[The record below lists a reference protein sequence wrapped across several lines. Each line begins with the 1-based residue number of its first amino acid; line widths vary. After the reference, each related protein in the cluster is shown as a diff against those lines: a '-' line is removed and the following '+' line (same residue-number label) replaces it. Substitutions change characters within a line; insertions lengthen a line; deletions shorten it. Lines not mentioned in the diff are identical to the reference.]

1 MSAAEIL
8 PPVVQNDRVL
18 LRFEPTG
25 DNGSPAKEARVPAGT
40 TLFDAASWNGIAID
54 STCGGHGTCK
64 KCKVRVVDGKVP
76 LSSVDPRAFSIEE
89 LKAGWR
95 LACRAPAEED
105 LVVEVPPLSSRPKA
119 ALVGVGRHV
128 ILRPAVQKRYLELEE
143 PTLEDQ
149 ASDLS
154 RVLAAMDDVELR
166 VPLDVVRALGGTLRA
181 ADFKVTAVLCD
192 DVLLDVEPGDTT
204 GRTFAIAFDLGTT
217 TVVANLL
224 DLETGSPLAVQS
236 QLNKQQPFGADV
248 ISRVSATMLDPDALG
263 LLQRRAHE
271 TLDELAQEVC
281 EEAGVPP
288 GEIYE
293 IAVTGNQTM
302 IQIAL
307 GIDPEP
313 LSMAPFTMAAA
324 TLPPATAADFGIRV
338 HERAPA
344 VLFPAMGAYVGGDI
358 VAGLLATGLTLD
370 RRIRLFIDVGTNS
383 EIALGSSA
391 RALAT
396 AAPAGPAFE
405 AAQIKCG
412 MRAAEGAIE
421 GVKIRDGEIEL
432 TVIGDVEP
440 QGMCGSGLVD
450 AVAELVERRAPRPLG
465 PVRARRV
472 GALREDRRGERLP
485 PQRRGLP
492 LPARRARAA
501 VRQGVDRDR
510 LEPALP
516 RSRDRAR
523 GDRAGSARG
532 LVRVLPLGG
541 ERGEDRA
548 RSEAAAD
555 THCLSGQRRRRGRE
569 DRRAVD
575 AGASGRG
582 RDRRGGRVR
591 RALRPRRLQRPVRRP
606 AGLPGLTTGVVACG
620 ALALHVRR
628 LALDRGWDI
637 EIRALPPQLHNRP
650 ERIAAAVDAELR
662 SLDCDRL
669 AVAYA
674 DCGTYGAL
682 DEVLREHG
690 ASRLQGDHC
699 YDVLA
704 RDEVREALAE
714 EPGTYFLTDFLVKT
728 FDASVA
734 RPLRLPELRDAYFAN
749 YTRVLWLAQEPT
761 PELLVQAEQAAEIMG
776 LRLEVRE
783 VGTDGLERQLEHLVG
798 SRGT

>member
-1 MSAAEIL
+1 MGRALDRVVPRETGGRGVVSAAEIL
-8 PPVVQNDRVL
+8 RVVPQKDRVL

-25 DNGSPAKEARVPAGT
+25 DNGTPAKEARVPAGT

-105 LVVEVPPLSSRPKA
+105 LVIEVPPLSSRPKA

-128 ILRPAVQKRYLELEE
+128 ILRPAVQKRFLELEE

-149 ASDLS
+149 ASDLE
-154 RVLAAMDDVELR
+154 RVLAAMDDLELR
-166 VPLDVVRALGGTLRA
+166 VPLEVVRTLGGTLRA

-192 DVLLDVEPGDTT
+192 DLLLDIEAGDTT

-248 ISRVSATMLDPDALG
+248 ISRVSATMLDPDALA
-263 LLQRRAHE
+263 LLQNRAHE

-293 IAVTGNQTM
+293 VSVTGNQTM

-324 TLPPATAADFGIRV
+324 TLPAATAADFGVRV
-338 HERAPA
+338 HPRAPA

-412 MRAAEGAIE
+412 MRAADGAIE

-440 QGMCGSGLVD
+440 VGMCGSGLVD
-450 AVAELVERRAPRPLG
+450 AVAELVGAGLLDRSGRFVLGESERFGKIGEENVFHLSDEVYLSQRDVRELQFAKASIATGWNLLCRDLGIAPEEIAQVLLAGSFGSYLSAASAVKIGLVPK
-465 PVRARRV
+465 
-472 GALREDRRGERLP
+472 
-485 PQRRGLP
+485 LP
-492 LPARRARAA
+492 LTRIVSAGNVAGEGAKIVSLSVQERAA
-501 VRQGVDRDR
+501 
-510 LEPALP
+510 
-516 RSRDRAR
+516 
-523 GDRAGSARG
+523 
-532 LVRVLPLGG
+532 
-541 ERGEDRA
+541 
-548 RSEAAAD
+548 AAAIVEEVEYVE
-555 THCLSGQRRRRGRE
+555 LSG
-569 DRRAVD
+569 RADFNDLFVD
-575 AGASGRG
+575 QLAF
-582 RDRRGGRVR
+582 
-591 RALRPRRLQRPVRRP
+591 PV
-606 AGLPGLTTGVVACG
+606 
-620 ALALHVRR
+620 
-628 LALDRGWDI
+628 
-637 EIRALPPQLHNRP
+637 
-650 ERIAAAVDAELR
+650 
-662 SLDCDRL
+662 
-669 AVAYA
+669 
-674 DCGTYGAL
+674 
-682 DEVLREHG
+682 
-690 ASRLQGDHC
+690 
-699 YDVLA
+699 
-704 RDEVREALAE
+704 
-714 EPGTYFLTDFLVKT
+714 
-728 FDASVA
+728 
-734 RPLRLPELRDAYFAN
+734 
-749 YTRVLWLAQEPT
+749 
-761 PELLVQAEQAAEIMG
+761 
-776 LRLEVRE
+776 
-783 VGTDGLERQLEHLVG
+783 
-798 SRGT
+798 